1 MTEGLS
7 VARTHHPHRKPGGC
21 RTAGAR
27 WTRIALLS
35 LAVLAAGC
43 GGGGGGGG
51 GGSAPPPAPQDQ
63 ASQDQASQDQA
74 AQDQASQDETDR
86 LLVSGTVRN
95 LSAPGAARVARADLP
110 AIGDAVVRVSADLD
124 GDGVFDPDTETFTT
138 RTDDGGGFVLRLPAG
153 AVGKALELRVQ
164 KPGYS
169 SFVQRYDGVEGPV
182 LVDPVLSQGAVA
194 AVDLGGIS
202 ATPSRAGRVVLDTD
216 RVVTVSLVRDRATG
230 RRAARVFWGSPSP
243 DGSRDELARMSFSLR
258 GLELPAD
265 TERLYAG
272 VAYLDTVNDPDTMPG
287 GFQAEGSGESPVD
300 VLTTYAASEITLQD
314 ELGNELLTD
323 PTDHSREIR
332 IRIAI
337 PAEAY
342 ETLIDENPETPEVE
356 IPLFYYDE
364 AAGIW
369 RLHRDAEGNPALGHL
384 EDAYGNALTR
394 DDLARIVAGE
404 EDAQVFGVGTVN
416 HFTTWNL
423 DKSWT
428 SVSYH
433 ARLRDRSGNPADGVA
448 VRVRTRRGGRSSDK
462 SRRAN
467 ANLHTYRANADSII
481 KRIMDRSITAEE
493 RSRYLYAVLNS
504 KNPDAL
510 TALVDALRRYAASS
524 KADIASD
531 ENEFRRGLRAIFRNK
546 EINDAVID
554 TTSLDCSKTPDLCK
568 GAIAA
573 AAENVNRASKAKQ
586 VTAFLMQIAVDA
598 YNPTNMDFEYVA
610 TKGLEF
616 LDIVVNTKGVAKKL
630 GEIPGQV
637 RSARDLASK
646 ALEAY
651 RAYKNGTGTWRSFWD
666 LAKQLRE
673 TMENVKSL
681 ATTLGSRLNRQAL
694 RAAPLPEPDPQT
706 PEEEAAAVDQI
717 KEEVLASYDEL
728 GGLLF
733 GYSRMRRYKWG
744 YFDDE
749 GEFHEVEDWPGK
761 PDYVGSGTAVTLE
774 YYDGTDWVPLEGRS
788 DLGVDASFITVP
800 TVTSFGPGSPQA
812 PAVYLGTWTLNLEP
826 NVEVTGRIESTGGDP
841 LADVTVVVA
850 GTELRTGADGVL
862 SGKIRWFSDS
872 TFVPYRIPAFWNAGR
887 ATLSGG
893 TVDLGTVQVQDRVT
907 IDGAEVPW
915 SSRVRRGEA
924 LTVEPGRWAGTVS
937 GRALSYT
944 YELFEGWSRD
954 ESVPLERATGDTYTF
969 TPGPDTP
976 FGRYTLRVTAQVPGD
991 DSVQPV
997 RVSLGIQVVSTPPV
1011 IDEVRMDAS
1020 QVPAGTPVH
1029 VTVVAEDADGA
1040 DDIRS
1045 TSLRARCQDEAGKLY
1060 WVVPNREPDGT
1071 WTLTTDSVYAL
1082 LDGSVTCE
1090 VTASVT
1096 DRSGLVDQRTER
1108 LTIEAN
1114 PVPPEVRSGGLDDA
1128 YTVSLWRRYNTETEG
1143 WEDVVDVGFGSRVRF
1158 QDPNGDLDH
1167 FELDCGNGEE
1177 PLTADT
1183 PWTLP
1188 ACRYTEPGD
1197 YEVTYRAVDSLGLKT
1212 ELRTTVHVLYP
1223 LRIDVRLP
1231 EGTPTVE
1238 GDDGLQVELPPGD
1251 NASLDVTVSVLSDN
1265 CSGGY
1270 CDGKGTIEQ
1279 GNYSVTYRSGN
1290 LWWWSE
1296 TLASNQPLPA
1306 DHAIPLTLDRPGS
1319 YTVSVWAQDDQGMSA
1334 WFSRVI
1340 EVTAPFD
1347 GELYVNGQG
1356 LDAFRKAGGWV
1367 LVGQEVAFSVEDVTA
1382 PDGADMRYR
1391 WLVNGEDRGEGTAT
1405 TFAFAPDAEGEY
1417 TVRVEMRNAQE
1428 TTDAHRVVREV
1439 TFPAYT
1445 PAAVGLERTDAVGGT
1460 AARVGDL
1467 VELRASVPQGTE
1479 VTRVRWEVSGPDGGY
1494 RPVPTNDP
1502 LAAAWTF
1509 ASAGE
1514 YTVTVQVEDGRGV
1527 VSTATFG
1534 PFEVTADPPQVS
1546 LTASA
1551 LSGRPPLAVSF
1562 QADASDPDLREGE
1575 VLRYRWFVDGEPVAA
1590 GTEATYAHTFD
1601 TEGSHTVRVEVTDAG
1616 GLTATDSVTVAVRD
1630 LPPTIASVRVQP
1642 GSGVAPLEVTATA
1655 EATDDGTVAGYAWY
1669 VDGEAVGTG
1678 ATLTHTFQTPG
1689 THTLKVVVTDDAG
1702 QTSSRDATVYVLDP
1716 NEAGI
1721 AFVFKEVR
1729 SDGLGPEVDFAAL
1742 EEELSHG
1749 GGMWFAS
1756 TPLTDASVD
1765 AGDLVDLAPSLSF
1778 AGPALYGF
1786 HAESWGNVY
1795 DTLIQVETPG
1805 TYEVGLSSWSGGA
1818 EREVRFPGSYTCGVV
1833 LYDEGARTFG
1843 FWSEQTLSSLAIN
1856 PSWSYTTTDGRVN
1869 LLAMLGTRNAETSTC
1884 DYAYFGFTSSA
1895 ENTLSLTDADAVVWL
1910 ASLEVTS
1917 PADLDVQ
1924 LSDVG
1929 IVLDGMELWFGGI
1942 YHLPRDA
1949 QDRVQVPVVPGA
1961 DYILKFG
1968 VSLGDAYWT
1977 VLVPLDGG
1985 TVGASDPVAVDLTG
1999 LNPESPLGLE
2009 NAPAGYLMA
2018 EIVATSGTRL
2028 QLAQNVSE
2036 AATATGSVLTVAD
2049 ESTVSLWFD
2058 GTDGQRNGFGFYR
2071 AWAPDTL
2078 PDPLDLANPGLAVSV
2093 TEPQIAVDTEAKT
2106 VTVAYQPTGA
2116 DACVVA
2122 VEVGLDTDD
2131 DGQADRTRSE
2141 TVLADGSTTEVAF
2154 SYPLPETS
2162 ISFGEGDSTFTET
2175 YPAADAV
2182 TQVAAKVTCM
2192 KLTGGYDAFV
2202 MELLRRGGPLQD
2214 IVSRGWPPVD
2224 LKAFG
2229 AVEEM
2234 AWKQTSWTPGP

>member
-1 MTEGLS
+1 MTDRVA
-7 VARTHHPHRKPGGC
+7 VARTDHTRIKHGNC
-21 RTAGAR
+21 WTAGAR
-27 WTRIALLS
+27 WTWIALLS
-35 LAVLAAGC
+35 LAVLATGC
-43 GGGGGGGG
+43 GGGGGG
-51 GGSAPPPAPQDQ
+51 GGSAPPPA
-63 ASQDQASQDQA
+63 
-74 AQDQASQDETDR
+74 AQDQTGG
-86 LLVSGTVRN
+86 LTVSGTVRN
-95 LSAPGAARVARADLP
+95 LSAPDAARMARADLP
-110 AIGDAVVRVSADLD
+110 AIGDAVVRVSADMD
-124 GDGVFDPDTETFTT
+124 GDGVFDPETEAFTA
-138 RTDDGGGFVLRLPAG
+138 RTDTGGGFVVRLPAE

-202 ATPSRAGRVVLDTD
+202 ATPTRAGRVVLDTD

-230 RRAARVFWGSPSP
+230 RRAARVFWGSASPSP

-287 GFQAEGSGESPVD
+287 GFQAAGSGESPVD

-323 PTDHSREIR
+323 PSDYSSEIR

-342 ETLIDENPETPEVE
+342 ETLIDEDPETPEVE

-369 RLHRDAEGNPALGHL
+369 RLHRDAEGNPAFGHL
-384 EDAYGNALTR
+384 EDAYGNILTR
-394 DDLARIVAGE
+394 DDLARIAAGE
-404 EDAQVFGVGTVN
+404 EDAEIFGVGTVN
-416 HFTTWNL
+416 HFTTWNC

-433 ARLRDRSGNPADGVA
+433 ARFRDRDGNPADGVA
-448 VRVRTRRGGRSSDK
+448 VRIRTRRGGQSSDK

-467 ANLHTYRANADSII
+467 ANLHAYRANADSII
-481 KRIMDRSITAEE
+481 KRIMDRSITPEE
-493 RSRYLYAVLNS
+493 RSRYLYAVMNA
-504 KNPDAL
+504 KNPEAL
-510 TALVDALRRYAASS
+510 TALVEALRRYAESGLGE
-524 KADIASD
+524 IASD
-531 ENEFRRGLRAIFRNK
+531 ENEFRRGLKAIFRSK
-546 EINDAVID
+546 EITDAFID
-554 TTSLDCSKTPDLCK
+554 TTGLDCAKTPDLCK

-573 AAENVNRASKAKQ
+573 AAENVNRSSKAKQ

-598 YNPTNMDFEYVA
+598 YNPTNLDFEYAA

-616 LDIVVNTKGVAKKL
+616 LDIVVNTNGVAKDL
-630 GEIPGQV
+630 GEIPEQV
-637 RSARDLASK
+637 RSARELSSQALA
-646 ALEAY
+646 AY

-681 ATTLGSRLNRQAL
+681 ATTLGSRLNRRAL
-694 RAAPLPEPDPQT
+694 RAAPLLEPNPQT
-706 PEEEAAAVDQI
+706 PEEEAAAVDEAV
-717 KEEVLASYDEL
+717 EEVLASYDEM

-749 GEFHEVEDWPGK
+749 GAFHEVDDWPGR
-761 PDYVGSGTAVTLE
+761 PDYVGSGTVVLLE

-800 TVTSFGPGSPQA
+800 TVTSFGPGNPQA

-826 NVEVTGRIESTGGDP
+826 NVEVTGRLESTGGDP
-841 LADVTVVVA
+841 LADVAVVVG
-850 GTELRTGADGVL
+850 GTELRTGPDGTL
-862 SGKIRWFSDS
+862 SGRIRWFSDS
-872 TFVPYRIPAFWNAGR
+872 TSVPYRIPAFWRDGW

-907 IDGAEVPW
+907 IQSSEVPW

-944 YELFEGWSRD
+944 YELFEGWIRD
-954 ESVPLERATGDTYTF
+954 ESVPLDEASGETYTF

-1020 QVPAGTPVH
+1020 QVPAGTAVH
-1029 VTVVAEDADGA
+1029 VTVVANDADGA

-1060 WVVPNREPDGT
+1060 WVVPRREPDGT
-1071 WTLTTDSVYAL
+1071 WTLTTDSVYTL

-1096 DRSGLVDQRTER
+1096 DRSGLTDR
-1108 LTIEAN
+1108 LTELLTIDAN
-1114 PVPPEVRSGGLDDA
+1114 PLPPQVRSGGLDDA
-1128 YTVSLWRRYNTETEG
+1128 YTFSLGQRYDADSGT
-1143 WEDVVDVGFGSRVRF
+1143 WQAAVDVWLGGKVWF

-1167 FELDCGNGEE
+1167 FELDCGNGDAI
-1177 PLTADT
+1177 LTADT
-1183 PWTLP
+1183 SWTLP

-1197 YEVTYRAVDSLGLKT
+1197 YDVTYRAVDSLGLAT
-1212 ELRTTVHVLYP
+1212 QLSTRVHVLYP
-1223 LRIDVRLP
+1223 LRFEVALP

-1251 NASLDVTVSVLSDN
+1251 GASLDVTVSPVSDN
-1265 CSGGY
+1265 CREGY
-1270 CDGKGTIEQ
+1270 CDGAGTIEE
-1279 GNYSVTYRSGN
+1279 GRYSVTYRSGN

-1296 TLASNQPLPA
+1296 TLAADQPLPA
-1306 DHAIPLTLDRPGS
+1306 DNAISLTLDRPGS
-1319 YTVSVWAQDDQGMSA
+1319 YTVSVSARDDQGMSA
-1334 WFSRVI
+1334 WFSQVI

-1347 GELYVNGQG
+1347 GELYVNGERRDVF
-1356 LDAFRKAGGWV
+1356 LRDGGWV
-1367 LVGQEVAFSVEDVTA
+1367 LVGDEVAFSVEDVTE

-1391 WLVNGEDRGEGTAT
+1391 WLVNDEDRGEGTET

-1428 TTDAHRVVREV
+1428 TVDAHRVVREV
-1439 TFPAYT
+1439 TFQAYA
-1445 PAAVGLERTDAVGGT
+1445 PVAVGLERTDAVGGT

-1467 VELRASVPQGTE
+1467 VALQASVPEGTE

-1494 RPVPTNDP
+1494 RPVPTEDP

-1509 ASAGE
+1509 ASAGT

-1534 PFEVTADPPQVS
+1534 PFEVTAEPPTVS

-1562 QADASDPDLREGE
+1562 QAAASDPDLRDGE

-1590 GTEATYAHTFD
+1590 GTETTYAHIFD

-1616 GLTATDSVTVAVRD
+1616 GLTATDSVVVSVRD
-1630 LPPTIASVRVQP
+1630 LPPTITSVRVQP
-1642 GSGVAPLEVTATA
+1642 GSGVAPLEVTVTA
-1655 EATDDGTVAGYAWY
+1655 EAADDGTVAGYAWY
-1669 VDGEAVGTG
+1669 VDGEPVGTG
-1678 ATLTHTFQTPG
+1678 ATLTHTFQAPG
-1689 THTLKVVVTDDAG
+1689 TYTLKVVVTDDKG
-1702 QTSSRDATVYVLDP
+1702 QTSSREAAVYVLDP

-1749 GGMWFAS
+1749 GGLWFAS

-1765 AGDLVDLAPSLSF
+1765 AGDLVDLAPSLTF
-1778 AGPALYGF
+1778 AGPAFYGF
-1786 HAESWGNVY
+1786 HAENWGDVY
-1795 DTLIQVETPG
+1795 DTLIQIGNPG
-1805 TYEVGLSSWSGGA
+1805 TYEVGLSSWSGGG
-1818 EREVRFPGSYTCGVV
+1818 ERTVTFPGPFTCGLV
-1833 LYDEGARTFG
+1833 LYGEWAHAFG

-1856 PSWSYTTTDGRVN
+1856 PSWPYTTTDGRVN
-1869 LLAMLGTRNAETSTC
+1869 LLAMLGTRNAETSVC
-1884 DYAYFGFTSSA
+1884 DYAYIGFSSSA
-1895 ENTLSLTDADAVVWL
+1895 EDAIALADENAVGLV
-1910 ASLEVTS
+1910 SLEPTY
-1917 PADLDVQ
+1917 PAGVDVN
-1924 LSDVG
+1924 LIDVG
-1929 IVLDGMELWFGGI
+1929 IVLDGMELWFGWSQTG
-1942 YHLPRDA
+1942 YLPRDD
-1949 QDRVQVPVVPGA
+1949 QDWVQIPVVPGA
-1961 DYILKFG
+1961 DYRLKFA
-1968 VSLGDAYWT
+1968 VSLDDAYWT

-1985 TVGASDPVAVDLTG
+1985 TVAASDPVVVDLTG
-1999 LNPESPLGLE
+1999 LSPESPLGLE
-2009 NAPAGYLMA
+2009 NAPSGYLMG
-2018 EIVATSGTRL
+2018 EVVATSGTRL
-2028 QLAQNVSE
+2028 QVSQSLSE
-2036 AATATGSVLTVAD
+2036 GATATGSVLTVAD
-2049 ESTVSLWFD
+2049 ESTVYLWFD
-2058 GTDGQRNGFGFYR
+2058 GTEQQDGFGFYR
-2071 AWAPDTL
+2071 AWTPDAL
-2078 PDPLDLANPGLAVSV
+2078 PDPLDLSAPGLAVSV

-2106 VTVAYQPTGA
+2106 VTVGYQATGA

-2122 VEVGLDTDD
+2122 VEVGFDTND
-2131 DGQADRTRSE
+2131 DGWADRTRSE
-2141 TVLADGSTTEVAF
+2141 NYLTDGSITEFTLA
-2154 SYPLPETS
+2154 YPLPEMTVTY
-2162 ISFGEGDSTFTET
+2162 GEGDSADTQTFPTT
-2175 YPAADAV
+2175 DAV
-2182 TQVAAKVTCM
+2182 SKVTAKVTCL

-2202 MELLRRGGPLQD
+2202 MELLRRGGP
-2214 IVSRGWPPVD
+2214 IEEIASRGMPPVD
-2224 LKAFG
+2224 LKAFD

-2234 AWKQTSWTPGP
+2234 VWKQTSWTPGP